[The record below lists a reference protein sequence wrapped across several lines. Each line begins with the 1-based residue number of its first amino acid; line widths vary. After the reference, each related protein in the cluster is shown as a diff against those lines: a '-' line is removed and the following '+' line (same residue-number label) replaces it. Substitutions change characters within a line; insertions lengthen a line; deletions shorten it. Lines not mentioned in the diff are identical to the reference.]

1 MLALSKNF
9 PYGLNVAIKK
19 ILNTTKIRR
28 VLTHSF
34 AAALIAK
41 GGFLSTAS
49 AKEIVIDFEDNEIT
63 QERLLAG
70 LKEKESQ
77 YVYNCNTLAETLE
90 KAVQNKELTIMTD
103 YAEDLRRNC
112 LTPFHHLIVGDVW
125 DHLSYKSFKGADKSS
140 KMGIEAVKFVAA
152 LEILEERDTADTN
165 LKQAEGNLCV
175 KAKKFLAS
183 KFQNL
188 MRSNRSEGFV
198 QQLKELKEAADPM
211 PNIVLQKGLVKAETS
226 SRLFENFK
234 KPFRLTFDKVEGVFC
249 AGDTLKQLVVSLA
262 FSQSHLEFTPQC
274 FGKAPLL
281 ESLIVKDFT
290 LFIFGNLSFA
300 ECPKLE
306 GPFQGNGRILLD
318 ADRPGSIVSAFE
330 DCPNIKK
337 EDVKKVALNFFISN
351 VQDGHWTDNEQ
362 AEAYLENNQ
371 LHKAYL
377 EFFHRFK
384 VEQER
389 AKLEKDFESL
399 KKKGDKLEKEI
410 SRLKT
415 VNEKQRSEAEALR
428 KENQPLKKSVKTAQE
443 NYEKLSQDLL
453 QATNKYENFK
463 KQQTETV
470 EKLTKELEETQMERD
485 LTKQQLWEA
494 RDKNKELQ
502 RSLKNLESDNE
513 TQKEEIENL
522 QALKEEWKGKIDTA
536 TALETENSELKKQLI
551 KVTEEKN
558 EAERK
563 LNGERKRNDEVVK
576 EKKQTIGKLEKNLE
590 NLRSELAKTQALLFE
605 AQTKIKELQ
614 NSESYVLNT
623 MDVIREDKEEPKE
636 EIKNDDF
643 RFNFSKNTFQ
653 QKQNT
658 NKKSF
663 YPKKK
668 DKKGKKYVEYNR
680 EFAYEN

>member
-1 MLALSKNF
+1 
-9 PYGLNVAIKK
+9 
-19 ILNTTKIRR
+19 
-28 VLTHSF
+28 
-34 AAALIAK
+34 
-41 GGFLSTAS
+41 
-49 AKEIVIDFEDNEIT
+49 
-63 QERLLAG
+63 
-70 LKEKESQ
+70 
-77 YVYNCNTLAETLE
+77 
-90 KAVQNKELTIMTD
+90 MTD
-103 YAEDLRRNC
+103 RAEDLRRNC

-125 DHLSYKSFKGADKSS
+125 DHVSYKSFKRADKSS

-152 LEILEERDTADTN
+152 LEILEERDTADAI

-175 KAKKFLAS
+175 KAKEFLAS
-183 KFQNL
+183 KFPNL
-188 MRSNRSEGFV
+188 TRSNRSEGFAK
-198 QQLKELKEAADPM
+198 QLKELKEAADPM

-226 SRLFENFK
+226 SQLFENFK
-234 KPFRLTFDKVEGVFC
+234 KPFRLTFDGVEGVFC
-249 AGDTLKQLVVSLA
+249 AGNTLKQLVVSLA

-274 FGKAPLL
+274 LEKAPLL
-281 ESLIVKDFT
+281 EGLIVKDFT
-290 LFIFGNLSFA
+290 LFIFDNLSFA

-318 ADRPGSIVSAFE
+318 ADHPESIVSAFK

-351 VQDGHWTDNEQ
+351 VQNGCWTDNEQ

-384 VEQER
+384 IEQER

-415 VNEKQRSEAEALR
+415 VNEKQRSEAEALC

-453 QATNKYENFK
+453 QATNKYANYK

-470 EKLTKELEETQMERD
+470 EKLMKELERTQSTHD
-485 LTKQQLWEA
+485 LTKQQLRESL
-494 RDKNKELQ
+494 DTNKELQ
-502 RSLKNLESDNE
+502 KSLKNLESDNE

-522 QALKEEWKGKIDTA
+522 QALKEEWKVKIDTV
-536 TALETENSELKKQLI
+536 TALETKNSELKKQLTNTT
-551 KVTEEKN
+551 KERD

-563 LNGERKRNDEVVK
+563 LEKERGENKATIK
-576 EKKQTIGKLEKNLE
+576 EKNKGIAGLKLELDA
-590 NLRSELAKTQALLFE
+590 LRTELKKTQECLFE
-605 AQTKIKELQ
+605 AQAKIKELQ

-623 MDVIREDKEEPKE
+623 MDAIQEDEEESKE

-643 RFNFSKNTFQ
+643 RPNF
-653 QKQNT
+653 QKDIFRQAQNT

-668 DKKGKKYVEYNR
+668 GKKGKKYVEYSG